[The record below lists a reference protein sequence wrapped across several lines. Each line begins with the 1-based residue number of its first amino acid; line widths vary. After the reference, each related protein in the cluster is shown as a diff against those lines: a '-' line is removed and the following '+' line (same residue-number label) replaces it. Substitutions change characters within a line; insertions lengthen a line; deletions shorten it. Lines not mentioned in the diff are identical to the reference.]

1 MKYNKTLFIYI
12 LCFVVALVTSC
23 ATPMPPKGGPG
34 DKEGPKVLETD
45 PESGT
50 TNFDERSF
58 AFHFNEFVERSSV
71 RPALSVEPDVGIGY
85 DISWKRKSMI
95 ITFDEKLPDSTTILI
110 KLSTEISDTRNNN
123 IGKPIT
129 LAVSTGDE
137 IDQGSLTGRI
147 LSAKDGS
154 SAEGRDVLL
163 YREPVDLSRK
173 ANYYAQTDTGGVFQ
187 FSYLADG
194 RYKVIVADDRNRNK
208 IWDRDSEKAFPFY
221 REIIELEKDGMD
233 TLDILYLSE
242 TDTLAPTL
250 QGVGLFSENRMRL
263 RFSEPMTFTPD
274 AEIVVQDSAG
284 SDQTSAYPLY
294 VSPDE
299 EFVAFAQTEDPL
311 EEDVEYLLNLNGF
324 TDHAENPVTTE
335 DFSFTGSS
343 QKDTTEQRIISAN
356 GTRGLLQN
364 ESFQVTFA
372 APIEESEIID
382 STVVIEGDVD
392 FEDWPEIRTERNHLY
407 IEPQGEWIEGVEYQ
421 FLVWNPETERR
432 TLFEPEVWDSTEYGE
447 IELTLEDTDTTT
459 AHIVQLFNN
468 EGELLQQEQLYGS
481 DVIENLSPLTYTLVI
496 FRDEN
501 DNGKWDKGTVIP
513 YQKPEPY
520 YVQRG
525 LKVRE
530 GFTSGV
536 RISFE

>member
-221 REIIELEKDGMD
+221 REIIELEKGGMD
-233 TLDILYLSE
+233 TLDVLYVSE

-263 RFSEPMTFTPD
+263 RFSENMKFTPN
-274 AEIVVQDSAG
+274 AVISIRDSVG
-284 SDQTSAYPLY
+284 NDYTQAYPLY
-294 VSPDE
+294 TSRSE
-299 EFVAFAQTEDPL
+299 GFVVFAHSEDPFS
-311 EEDVEYLLNLNGF
+311 EEDEYQLDVSGI
-324 TDHAENPVTTE
+324 TDEAGNEVSST

-343 QKDTTEQRIISAN
+343 QEDTTQQRIISSN
-356 GTRGLLQN
+356 GEEGLLQD
-364 ESFQVTFA
+364 EPFEVTFA
-372 APIEESEIID
+372 APITDSDIID

-392 FEDWPEIRTERNHLY
+392 FDDWPNIETERNKLF
-407 IEPQGEWIEGVEYQ
+407 IKPQTEWIEDVDYQ
-421 FLVWNPETERR
+421 FLVWNPRSQRR
-432 TLFEPEVWDSTEYGE
+432 TMLEPEVWDSTQYGE
-447 IELTLEDTDTTT
+447 VELTLENTDTTS
-459 AHIVQLFNN
+459 AHVVDLFQTN
-468 EGELLQQEQLYGS
+468 GELAKTDTLYSSGI
-481 DVIENLSPLTYTLVI
+481 IENLPPLTYTLVI

-501 DNGKWDKGTVIP
+501 NNGKWDKGTVIP

-520 YVQRG
+520 YVQRN
-525 LKVRE
+525 LNVRE
-530 GFTSGV
+530 GFTSTV
-536 RISFE
+536 RISFD